1 LLQTG
6 QARLGA
12 FLSFY
17 RILAFE
23 PYAPVGRADWGRSRL
38 GAKTTEEKT
47 TEEKTTEEK
56 PTVEKPTVEKPTE
69 EKPTEEKP
77 DWGRSRL
84 APDGLV
90 PSEPTIRG

>member
-1 LLQTG
+1 
-6 QARLGA
+6 
-12 FLSFY
+12 
-17 RILAFE
+17 
-23 PYAPVGRADWGRSRL
+23 V
-38 GAKTTEEKT
+38 
-47 TEEKTTEEK
+47 EK